1 MSQLVSELKKCFA
14 FKDRVKI
21 VALTSRK
28 GLCVNEKI
36 KNLDGYQLNDKCED
50 LNENNKCE
58 HRD

>member
-1 MSQLVSELKKCFA
+1 MKKCFA
-14 FKDRVKI
+14 FRDRVKI

-50 LNENNKCE
+50 LNETKKCE